1 MKIALFGNPNTGK
14 SSVFNLLT
22 GLRQQI
28 GNFAGVTVEKREGFL
43 TLGDKKYSIIDFPG
57 AYSLYPRAKDER
69 IVYDLLTNK
78 NQELYPD
85 AALFILDAANLE
97 RNLLFFT
104 QLYDLNIPLILVLNM
119 WDLTAKRGIEINIEK
134 LEEAFPGVQIVT
146 SNARLRM
153 GKDRIIQA
161 IQTLNLT
168 ARKSFFLED
177 YKIAEIND
185 QEKQIAETNLR
196 YEKIKKLIEVVEK
209 VKETK
214 TDTFSR
220 KIDRIIVHPIWG
232 YAIFICVLLTIF
244 QFIFSFASIPM

>member
-22 GLRQQI
+22 GLRQQV
-28 GNFAGVTVEKREGFL
+28 GNFAGVTVEKKVGFL
-43 TLGDKKYSIIDFPG
+43 ALGDKKYSIIDFPG
-57 AYSLYPRAKDER
+57 AYSLYPRAKDEK

-85 AALFILDAANLE
+85 AALFIVDAANLE

-134 LEEAFPGVQIVT
+134 LKEAFPGVKIVT

-177 YKIAEIND
+177 YQVAEIND

-220 KIDRIIVHPIWG
+220 KIDRIIVHPI
-232 YAIFICVLLTIF
+232 
-244 QFIFSFASIPM
+244 